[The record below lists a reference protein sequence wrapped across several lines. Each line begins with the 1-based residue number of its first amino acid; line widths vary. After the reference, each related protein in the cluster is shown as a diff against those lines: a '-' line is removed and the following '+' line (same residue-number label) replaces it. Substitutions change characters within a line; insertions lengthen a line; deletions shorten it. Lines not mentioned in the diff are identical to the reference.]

1 MTAQPTQ
8 HLAQLNIGRLRY
20 EVGDPRMADF
30 VDNLARV
37 NAIADRMTTLCRAF
51 PLLTCALLAARAAA
65 AAGATPVDLQGVWDR
80 QPAVQQ
86 SQHPRVVEIGEGA
99 LRVDGVN
106 CSIAGL
112 RSLSGR
118 RWYLDASCGSAET
131 AAVVQFDLLLLD
143 EGRLL
148 VARRVLGTAEFYR
161 RRSWTPIQEAG

>member
-1 MTAQPTQ
+1 
-8 HLAQLNIGRLRY
+8 
-20 EVGDPRMADF
+20 
-30 VDNLARV
+30 
-37 NAIADRMTTLCRAF
+37 MTTLCTAY
-51 PLLTCALLAARAAA
+51 PLLTCGLLAAGAAA
-65 AAGATPVDLQGVWDR
+65 AAGATPAELQGVWDR
-80 QPAVQQ
+80 QAVAQQ
-86 SQHPRVVEIGEGA
+86 SEHPRVVEIGEGA

-148 VARRVLGTAEFYR
+148 VARRVLGTAELYVR
-161 RRSWTPIQEAG
+161 RPRTPSQGAG